1 MKKYEYILRYA
12 MQMELDGY
20 NFFKEKAEEFID
32 PTTKNLFLKLADVE
46 MDHYNLLKA
55 QLENYLERDSFDL
68 DTNLFNRD
76 EDNIFKKREKSE
88 HIDDTLVESN
98 VPDITL
104 LRMAYLI
111 ERDYAE
117 FYRKATEKAPDED
130 AKRLF
135 ERLAKWEEGH
145 EKLFKEEYDRKMEE
159 YMNLPWG
166 G

>member
-1 MKKYEYILRYA
+1 MKKYEQILRYA

-20 NFFKEKAEEFID
+20 NFFKEKAGEFID
-32 PTTKNLFLKLADVE
+32 STTKNLFLKLADVE
-46 MDHYNLLKA
+46 MDHYNLVKT
-55 QLENYLERDSFDL
+55 QLESYLKTNSFDL
-68 DTNLFNRD
+68 DLDIFDRD
-76 EDNIFKKREKSE
+76 EESIFEKRERSE
-88 HIDDTLVESN
+88 HIDETLVESD
-98 VPDITL
+98 VPDITV

-117 FYRKATEKAPDED
+117 FYKKAAKEADDED
-130 AKRLF
+130 AKSLF

-145 EKLFKEEYDRKMEE
+145 ERLFKEEYDRKMEE

>member
-1 MKKYEYILRYA
+1 MKKYEQILRYA

-20 NFFKEKAEEFID
+20 NFFKEKAAVFTD

-46 MDHYNLLKA
+46 MDHYNLVKA
-55 QLENYLERDSFDL
+55 QLENYLETDSFDL
-68 DTNLFNRD
+68 ELDMFNRS
-76 EDNIFKKREKSE
+76 EKSIFEKREKSE
-88 HIDDTLVESN
+88 HIDETLVESD
-98 VPDITL
+98 VPDITV

-117 FYRKATEKAPDED
+117 FYTKAAEEADDED
-130 AKRLF
+130 AKKLF

-145 EKLFKEEYDRKMEE
+145 ERLFKEEYDRKMEE

>member
-117 FYRKATEKAPDED
+117 FYRKATEKASDED

-135 ERLAKWEEGH
+135 ERLAKWEE
-145 EKLFKEEYDRKMEE
+145 KVMKNF
-159 YMNLPWG
+159 
-166 G
+166 